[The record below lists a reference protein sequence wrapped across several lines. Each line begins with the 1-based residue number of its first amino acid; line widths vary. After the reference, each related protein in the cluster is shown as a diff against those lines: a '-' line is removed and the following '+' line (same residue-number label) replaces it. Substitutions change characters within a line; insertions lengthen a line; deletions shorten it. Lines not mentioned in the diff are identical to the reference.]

1 MQLPEQAPDVN
12 MLMVDMLANPENRFA
27 RIFRAGIG
35 TEPDGRYLHWDELRR
50 RTPPGDL
57 TPGEW
62 WLAVGWRRE
71 VLRSPLLLLDKVGGR
86 FWFART
92 SSLDERL
99 HQVDRK
105 LGGRV
110 DA

>member
-12 MLMVDMLANPENRFA
+12 QLLVDMLANPENRFA

-62 WLAVGWRRE
+62 WVAVGWRRE
-71 VLRSPLLLLDKVGGR
+71 VLRPRATSLRPRSKSPR
-86 FWFART
+86 SWRAAENSSWPHIPAAPCAR
-92 SSLDERL
+92 
-99 HQVDRK
+99 
-105 LGGRV
+105 
-110 DA
+110 